1 MCYISQKI
9 SKGYM
14 YAIYRITYC
23 GGSGRLGVHGCKKRG
38 YKTLAATGWMMGV
51 FLLMIV
57 FLPIYLIMRTRQAKQ
72 VEILTPCKY
81 CGKYYEGTPL
91 YCPNCGHKVGGYSF
105 KEE

>member
-1 MCYISQKI
+1 M
-9 SKGYM
+9 M
-14 YAIYRITYC
+14 
-23 GGSGRLGVHGCKKRG
+23 RLIGLLIAAAVAVWVYTDAKKRG
-38 YKTLAATGWMMGV
+38 YKTPAAIGWMIGV

-57 FLPIYLIMRTRQAKQ
+57 VLPVYLIMRTRQGKQ
-72 VEILTPCKY
+72 IEVLTPCKY